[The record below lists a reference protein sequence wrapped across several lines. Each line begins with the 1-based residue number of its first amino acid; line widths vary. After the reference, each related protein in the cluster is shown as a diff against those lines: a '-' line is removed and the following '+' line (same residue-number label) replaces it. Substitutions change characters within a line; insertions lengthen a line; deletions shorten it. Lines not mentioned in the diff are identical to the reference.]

1 MENDR
6 CGHDGRN
13 LGIYHGWLVVA
24 AAFLVGMF
32 GFGLGFYGPGI
43 YLVALQ
49 AGHGWSAA
57 YLSSA
62 ITVYYVFGA
71 TLLFCCV
78 GALFDRCGARA
89 VVTAGAVAM
98 ACGVVLLT
106 LAARPWQVY
115 AAFAVM
121 SFGWAAMSGAAINII
136 VAPWFD
142 RRRGLAVSWG
152 LNGGSAG
159 GIVFAPLL
167 TFLITRFGFAVALD
181 TAALA
186 MLAVLVPVALLVLR
200 RKRDGEDDPADRAT
214 AGAPEEAT
222 DLVAMPPWDLGK
234 TLRSRSFL
242 TISVPFA
249 LGMTA
254 QVGFL
259 THQMAFLT
267 PRIGAV
273 GAGWAISLTTSAA
286 VLGRIA
292 TGMIVD
298 RIDRRAVS
306 CANFLAEGFA
316 LGILATA
323 HKAGM
328 LYLGCALFG
337 FGVGNMTSLPGLIVQ
352 QEFPRKHFARV
363 VSLVVAINQFS
374 FAFGPSLLGQL
385 QQVYGGY
392 AAALVLCIVMQ
403 AMAAVVVLGPAAFGS
418 RRGGSCGGAGRGLV

>member
-1 MENDR
+1 
-6 CGHDGRN
+6 
-13 LGIYHGWLVVA
+13 
-24 AAFLVGMF
+24 
-32 GFGLGFYGPGI
+32 
-43 YLVALQ
+43 
-49 AGHGWSAA
+49 
-57 YLSSA
+57 
-62 ITVYYVFGA
+62 
-71 TLLFCCV
+71 
-78 GALFDRCGARA
+78 
-89 VVTAGAVAM
+89 
-98 ACGVVLLT
+98 
-106 LAARPWQVY
+106 
-115 AAFAVM
+115 
-121 SFGWAAMSGAAINII
+121 MSGAAINII
-136 VAPWFD
+136 IAPWFD

-167 TFLITRFGFAVALD
+167 TFLIARFGFTAALD

-186 MLAVLVPVALLVLR
+186 MLAALVPVALSVLR
-200 RKRDGEDDPADRAT
+200 RKRDGEGDPTDRAT
-214 AGAPEEAT
+214 ANGCEPAARPAAAT
-222 DLVAMPPWDLGK
+222 PHWDLGK
-234 TLRSRSFL
+234 TLRSKNFL

-267 PRIGAV
+267 PTLGAV

-306 CANFLAEGFA
+306 CANFFVEGLA

-337 FGVGNMTSLPGLIVQ
+337 FGVGNMTSLPGLVVQ
-352 QEFPRKHFARV
+352 QEFARQHFARV

-374 FAFGPSLLGQL
+374 FAFGPSLLGRL
-385 QQVYGGY
+385 RQVYGGY
-392 AAALVLCIVMQ
+392 TAALVLCIVMQ
-403 AMAAVVVLGPAAFGS
+403 ALAAVVVLGPAAFGL
-418 RRGGSCGGAGRGLV
+418 RRGGSYRDAGRGSV